1 MRPFILSAAAV
12 ALLAGLASASA
23 QTVITTPQHGTGTH
37 GSVTF
42 APEHGAILREH
53 ATTQHFNS
61 VQDPTVHVQVGG
73 TLLPS
78 VGLHPLPDRI
88 VTQVPGARSYQ
99 YGIVNNRHVV
109 VEPGTRRVMHVY
121 E

>member
-1 MRPFILSAAAV
+1 MRALHLSVTAI
-12 ALLAGLASASA
+12 ALLAGVTSASA
-23 QTVITTPQHGTGTH
+23 QAVVTTPHGTETH

-53 ATTQHFNS
+53 ATSQHFNS
-61 VQDPTVHVQVGG
+61 VQDRNVHVQVGG
-73 TLLPS
+73 TLPPS

-88 VTQVPGARSYQ
+88 VTQVPAARSYQ

-109 VEPGTRRVMHVY
+109 VDPGTRRVIH
-121 E
+121 EFQ